1 MAASVAAQASS
12 SEARGQPL
20 FDTIAEDGPLTDAA
34 AASVLQSLLDYVERQ
49 EAYVPLLPSHV
60 YVSERGAISVS
71 ETASPPCVP
80 PACELSGDVIFVPPE
95 APLREV
101 QSAYTWNLGVF
112 LYVLL
117 TGYPPFASKSVACP
131 FWESFVASSRLS
143 CPAHF
148 TSPVISLLCGM
159 IALPPEARMTVHEA
173 RAEVMTWQL
182 QLLRPVNLS
191 GNGNGNGNGKHRKT
205 LKRAKDAGAA
215 ALTLCSSL
223 GVAAGREGPRC
234 GGASSGGVGA
244 GPAASTEQAAGVA
257 GAAGAAGEAGEAG
270 GAVERAEAEPATATA
285 AGREGGHAAAAQNGF
300 IAPGPQRLRTGDAPP
315 PPSPVVGP
323 HGVARTSLQSL
334 ALHPNSPPFRARS
347 QKGQRGSQ
355 RPLAVLYS
363 PDSELPRKVSP
374 DVASLWAR
382 ADTRAPAAA
391 RSCVPVRR
399 LGWEMPAEGGLEG
412 SVERVGKVLSV
423 LGVPFEVPG
432 VATNPLSIKTLP
444 CNFAAMGSAQMQ
456 AVIFISEAD
465 AAEQAEGRCG
475 HRIDVSRHSG
485 DTFQFHAFYRKL
497 RAGLGAD
504 IGWNGVDYVRRS
516 GLSGRGGASG
526 GAGGAGGEV
535 AAGQR

>member
-215 ALTLCSSL
+215 ALTLCSGL
-223 GVAAGREGPRC
+223 GVAAGRQC
-234 GGASSGGVGA
+234 
-244 GPAASTEQAAGVA
+244 
-257 GAAGAAGEAGEAG
+257 
-270 GAVERAEAEPATATA
+270 
-285 AGREGGHAAAAQNGF
+285 
-300 IAPGPQRLRTGDAPP
+300 
-315 PPSPVVGP
+315 
-323 HGVARTSLQSL
+323 
-334 ALHPNSPPFRARS
+334 
-347 QKGQRGSQ
+347 GSQ

-363 PDSELPRKVSP
+363 PDSELPRK
-374 DVASLWAR
+374 
-382 ADTRAPAAA
+382 
-391 RSCVPVRR
+391 
-399 LGWEMPAEGGLEG
+399 GGLEG
-412 SVERVGKVLSV
+412 SVERVGKVLSE

-504 IGWNGVDYVRRS
+504 IGWNGVDYC
-516 GLSGRGGASG
+516 GR
-526 GAGGAGGEV
+526 
-535 AAGQR
+535 